1 MVCTIPST
9 FGGHSGSDFGLPAAA
24 GLGYQQSYRLC
35 CQLVLQH
42 ECLGPDLGQSHLSCL
57 QLFAK
62 VSKCW
67 TKKHLIVHLLHLTRG
82 LNNLWMQFGILLKH
96 SNVVIIPC
104 VFWKVKKV
112 TNCTFEWYLC
122 FLLNELYLWYDLNR
136 GNWWGHSPYKHGTP
150 CSACP
155 PSYGGGCK
163 DNLCYKGSENLDGGT
178 GEHKNHFFP
187 HCTPFCNFTR
197 RWQLWPTARGNR
209 GKQLNWVRS
218 PSRSAEALV
227 QAQSPHPSPCQA
239 PHRYRGAA
247 EEWSGQHTTDV

>member
-1 MVCTIPST
+1 MVCTIPSI

-24 GLGYQQSYRLC
+24 GLGYQQSDRLC

-42 ECLGPDLGQSHLSCL
+42 ECLGPELGQSRLSCL

-62 VSKCW
+62 VSKCN
-67 TKKHLIVHLLHLTRG
+67 HLLHLTWG
-82 LNNLWMQFGILLKH
+82 FNNLWMQFGILLKH

-112 TNCTFEWYLC
+112 TKCTFDWYFC

-163 DNLCYKGSENLDGGT
+163 DNLCYKGSENLDGGQENT
-178 GEHKNHFFP
+178 RTIFSLTVP
-187 HCTPFCNFTR
+187 RFCDFTR

-209 GKQLNWVRS
+209 GKQFNWVRS

-227 QAQSPHPSPCQA
+227 QAHSLHPSPCQS
-239 PHRYRGAA
+239 PA